1 VAPTPNDLVEWMR
14 VNMKVSYYEP
24 LSQWAVTFSEP
35 DESVEPKGYKSQDWN
50 AEAYGMSFNL
60 VAKSGGDM
68 GLAVLE
74 FTPPL
79 TKTIKQVVELCDM
92 DMGANQPTSVEKK
105 YEVMF

>member
-1 VAPTPNDLVEWMR
+1 
-14 VNMKVSYYEP
+14 
-24 LSQWAVTFSEP
+24 
-35 DESVEPKGYKSQDWN
+35 
-50 AEAYGMSFNL
+50 MSFNL
-60 VAKSGGDM
+60 VAKSGGEM

>member
-1 VAPTPNDLVEWMR
+1 
-14 VNMKVSYYEP
+14 
-24 LSQWAVTFSEP
+24 
-35 DESVEPKGYKSQDWN
+35 
-50 AEAYGMSFNL
+50 MSFNL
-60 VAKSGGDM
+60 VANSGDEM

-92 DMGANQPTSVEKK
+92 DMGASQPASIEKK